1 MKTYSELSSIRS
13 FSERFD
19 YLKLSGSVGEDT
31 FGWSRYLN
39 QELYSSPKWR
49 KLRRD
54 IIIRDDGNDMGLD
67 GYPIFGRI
75 VVHHLNP
82 ITPEDIELARSVVF
96 DPENLVCV
104 SFDTH
109 EAIHYG
115 SDSLLPKDYVPRTPG
130 DTKLW

>member
-13 FSERFD
+13 FSERFN
-19 YLKLSGSVGEDT
+19 YLKLSGSVGVDT

-39 QELYSSPKWR
+39 QELYSSTKWR
-49 KLRRD
+49 NLRRD

-82 ITPEDIELARSVVF
+82 ITPEDIELEKSVVF

-115 SDSLLPKDYVPRTPG
+115 SDALLPKDYAPRVPG

>member
-1 MKTYSELSSIRS
+1 MKTYTELSSIRS
-13 FSERFD
+13 FSERFE
-19 YLKLSGSVGEDT
+19 YLKLSGRVGVDT

-49 KLRRD
+49 KLRRE

-115 SDSLLPKDYVPRTPG
+115 SDTLLPKDYVPRTPG

>member
-19 YLKLSGSVGEDT
+19 YLKLSGSVGTDT

-39 QELYSSPKWR
+39 QALYSSPKWR

>member
-13 FSERFD
+13 FSERFN
-19 YLKLSGSVGEDT
+19 YLKLSGSVGADT

-39 QELYSSPKWR
+39 QELYSSTKWR
-49 KLRRD
+49 NLRRD

-82 ITPEDIELARSVVF
+82 ITPKDIELEKSVVF

-115 SDSLLPKDYVPRTPG
+115 SDALLPKDYVPRAPG

>member
-13 FSERFD
+13 FSERFN
-19 YLKLSGSVGEDT
+19 YLKLSGSVGADT

-39 QELYSSPKWR
+39 QELYSSTKWR
-49 KLRRD
+49 NLRRD

-82 ITPEDIELARSVVF
+82 ITPEDIELEKSVVF

-115 SDSLLPKDYVPRTPG
+115 SDALLPKDYAPRAPG